1 MEIKLIG
8 ALYDV
13 DPVVVTGQITRRTL
27 DNSVQKLRV
36 LSAEEIESSA
46 VISAK
51 DVPEL
56 EANLNLTQ
64 DPRLGIAGGINGMN
78 QTLKKG
84 RIKYTPF

>member
-1 MEIKLIG
+1 
-8 ALYDV
+8 
-13 DPVVVTGQITRRTL
+13 
-27 DNSVQKLRV
+27 
-36 LSAEEIESSA
+36 